1 MNYKIE
7 EIKEHATELIKER
20 VSYDKEYLNQD
31 LSEIHHDIFN
41 TDYYIIGRY
50 KAERWLDNKVFQVIE
65 HIKEYEEFNFGE
77 LTTDITEQE
86 HVVNMYVYIIGEEL
100 IYNSDLIKDIKKEVE

>member
-31 LSEIHHDIFN
+31 LSDIHHDIFN
-41 TDYYIIGRY
+41 TDFYIIGRY
-50 KAERWLDNKVFQVIE
+50 KA
-65 HIKEYEEFNFGE
+65 
-77 LTTDITEQE
+77 
-86 HVVNMYVYIIGEEL
+86 
-100 IYNSDLIKDIKKEVE
+100 